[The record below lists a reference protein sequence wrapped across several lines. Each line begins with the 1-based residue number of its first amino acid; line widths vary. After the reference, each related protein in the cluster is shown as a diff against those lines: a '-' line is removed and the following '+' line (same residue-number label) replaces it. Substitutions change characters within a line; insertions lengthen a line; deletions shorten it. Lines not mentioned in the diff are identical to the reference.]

1 MAGHDDQPK
10 DARKPGE
17 ARPQVQRLRAAID
30 AGRTGDK
37 VAFPDPAA
45 SPLGTDDEAAGKPDT
60 PPRVAAAI
68 AGEASRSVLI
78 GATRPRPRSPN
89 IQIYRPQLT
98 SVLSIGNRI
107 TGAFLSLGA
116 VILVAWLIAGMI
128 GPDVFA
134 AAQSAVASWPG
145 QVVLVA
151 FTFAL
156 FFHLCGGIRHLWWD
170 TVHGFELRQIYASGW
185 AVVAASVVLTAAAWA
200 IAAFLTG

>member
-1 MAGHDDQPK
+1 MAEHDNNPEGVPK
-10 DARKPGE
+10 AGE
-17 ARPQVQRLRAAID
+17 GGPQAARLRDAID
-30 AGRTGDK
+30 AGKIGDK
-37 VAFPDPAA
+37 VALPGPAA
-45 SPLGTDDEAAGKPDT
+45 SPLGTDDEAAGRADA
-60 PPRVAAAI
+60 PPQVAAAI
-68 AGEASRSVLI
+68 AGEVARPAVA
-78 GATRPRPRSPN
+78 GAARPRPRSPN

-116 VILVAWLIAGMI
+116 VILVAWLVAGMM
-128 GPDVFA
+128 GPDAFA
-134 AAQSAVASWPG
+134 TAQGAAASWPG

-185 AVVAASVVLTAAAWA
+185 AVVAASVVLTASTRA
-200 IAAFLTG
+200 IAAFVTG